1 MNRRWILLAML
12 AALAGLPNTLAA
24 QQAQLGPPDVPYEP
38 STPEQTLAMLRLAG
52 VTRRDVVYDLG
63 CGDGRIVIA
72 AAKQFGARGVGID
85 IDPQRIQ
92 ESVTN
97 AREEGVARLVQFRNE
112 DLFQSDIHEATVVTL
127 FLWPWV
133 NLQLRPKLLRDLKPG
148 ARVVSHYHDMGDW
161 KPEKVIEVGGHKLY
175 LWTIPAAAPAK

>member
-1 MNRRWILLAML
+1 MNRRWILLAVL
-12 AALAGLPNTLAA
+12 AALAGPPNTLAA
-24 QQAQLGPPDVPYEP
+24 QAAQLGPPDVPYEP
-38 STPEQTLAMLRLAG
+38 TTPEQTLAMLRLAG

-72 AAKQFGARGVGID
+72 AAKKFGARGVGID

-92 ESVTN
+92 ESVAN
-97 AREEGVARLVQFRNE
+97 ARKEGVARLVRFRNE